1 MQIAYLI
8 VYLVIY
14 IIYLAYTIKRKY
26 YIIRQN
32 NKVKEEKYSSQV
44 SLALEIIGG
53 KWKMPIVWS
62 LSSRSMR
69 YGELKKALPKVTHKM
84 LTQQLR
90 ELEKDEL
97 IARKVYSQIPP
108 KVEYSLTLLGKSVL
122 PVIEM
127 LIEWGNE
134 YSRVFE

>member
-1 MQIAYLI
+1 MND
-8 VYLVIY
+8 
-14 IIYLAYTIKRKY
+14 KKDKSGEK
-26 YIIRQN
+26 
-32 NKVKEEKYSSQV
+32 NKNPV
-44 SLALEIIGG
+44 SLSLEIIGG

-62 LSSRSMR
+62 LSKKSMR
-69 YGELKKALPKVTHKM
+69 YGELKKVFPKITHKM

-97 IARKVYSQIPP
+97 IIRKVYSQIPP
-108 KVEYSLTLLGKSVL
+108 KVEYSLDLLGKSVL

-134 YSRVFE
+134 YRKVLE

>member
-1 MQIAYLI
+1 MP
-8 VYLVIY
+8 VI
-14 IIYLAYTIKRKY
+14 
-26 YIIRQN
+26 
-32 NKVKEEKYSSQV
+32 
-44 SLALEIIGG
+44 
-53 KWKMPIVWS
+53 WS
-62 LSSRSMR
+62 LGEKPMR
-69 YGELKKALPKVTHKM
+69 YGELKKSFPEITHKM

-97 IARKVYSQIPP
+97 ISRKVYSQVPP

-134 YSRVFE
+134 YQKVFD

>member
-1 MQIAYLI
+1 MDDKID
-8 VYLVIY
+8 
-14 IIYLAYTIKRKY
+14 KNDEK
-26 YIIRQN
+26 
-32 NKVKEEKYSSQV
+32 NKNPV
-44 SLALEIIGG
+44 SLSLEIIGG

-62 LSSRSMR
+62 LSKKSMR
-69 YGELKKALPKVTHKM
+69 YGELKKVFPKITHKM

-97 IARKVYSQIPP
+97 IIRKVYSQIPP
-108 KVEYSLTLLGKSVL
+108 KVEYSLDLLGKSVL

-134 YSRVFE
+134 YRKVFE

>member
-1 MQIAYLI
+1 
-8 VYLVIY
+8 
-14 IIYLAYTIKRKY
+14 
-26 YIIRQN
+26 
-32 NKVKEEKYSSQV
+32 
-44 SLALEIIGG
+44 
-53 KWKMPIVWS
+53 
-62 LSSRSMR
+62 MR

>member
-1 MQIAYLI
+1 LNDKSN
-8 VYLVIY
+8 
-14 IIYLAYTIKRKY
+14 IKGRNY
-26 YIIRQN
+26 DN
-32 NKVKEEKYSSQV
+32 PV
-44 SLALEIIGG
+44 SLPLKIIGG

-62 LSSRSMR
+62 LSTKSMR
-69 YGELKKALPKVTHKM
+69 YGELKKAFPRITHKM

-97 IARKVYSQIPP
+97 INRKVYSQIPP

-122 PVIEM
+122 PVIEI

-134 YSRVFE
+134 YRKVFV

>member
-1 MQIAYLI
+1 
-8 VYLVIY
+8 
-14 IIYLAYTIKRKY
+14 
-26 YIIRQN
+26 
-32 NKVKEEKYSSQV
+32 
-44 SLALEIIGG
+44 
-53 KWKMPIVWS
+53 MPIVWS